1 MSVFNVYCDEQID
14 ELNLS
19 KLECAIGAQIQADVP
34 LAIELLF
41 VSADEIRSLNA
52 DTRGVDK
59 VTDVLSYPTLDGIK
73 GKAIHG
79 EDHPFDI
86 DEQGNLLL
94 GSIVICQDRAKE
106 QAQEYGHSYGRELNY
121 LFVHGVM
128 HCLGYDHMTDE
139 EKSEMRAQEEKILG
153 ALGIIRE

>member
-1 MSVFNVYCDEQID
+1 MAVLKVYCDEQIN
-14 ELNLS
+14 ELNLED
-19 KLECAIGAQIQADVP
+19 LQRVIGGQIQADVP

-41 VSADEIRSLNA
+41 VSAQEIRTLNA

-59 VTDVLSYPTLDGIK
+59 VTDVLSFPTLDGVK
-73 GKAIHG
+73 GKPIQG
-79 EDHPFDI
+79 KDHSFDI
-86 DEQGNLLL
+86 DEEGNLLL
-94 GSIVICQDRAKE
+94 GSIVICQDRAKQ
-106 QAQEYGHSYGRELNY
+106 QAEEYAHSYGREINY

-139 EKSEMRAQEEKILG
+139 EKNEMRVQEEKVLG